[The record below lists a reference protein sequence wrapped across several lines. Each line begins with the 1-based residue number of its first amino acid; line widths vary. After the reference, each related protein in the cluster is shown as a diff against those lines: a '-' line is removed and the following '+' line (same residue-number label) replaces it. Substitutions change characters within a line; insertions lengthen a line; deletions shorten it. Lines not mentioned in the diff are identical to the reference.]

1 MLVID
6 DNNYYLIIG
15 RDAESTI
22 ESLGMDERITE
33 WIKDL
38 ESHTNEECK
47 SIFSYSTTNEE
58 MLNYVYG
65 HTKSRT
71 HNNRIRRILSDS
83 ILISSS
89 GVSTE
94 NENGTK
100 RMSSIAYSSYMLEE
114 KLFGTTCS
122 QNDQALPGIKVS
134 SISIDNQDSFCKSRS
149 GTHDSVPGLG
159 QYVDYYTVTVTTDSG
174 HGSLSSQ
181 TQDTSSMSNE
191 LPTDS
196 ESVFTSSVSE
206 ENCIGQNIESV
217 QDLNACESDNEKN
230 RLFKSDRFSILSLS
244 EDDNTSHD
252 PSSVGDQSTTGV
264 YHCHDIDCDD
274 VTVKNTI
281 GLQLI

>member
-1 MLVID
+1 MLVIG
-6 DNNYYLIIG
+6 DNNYYLTIG
-15 RDAESTI
+15 RDTESTI
-22 ESLGMDERITE
+22 ESLGMDERITK

-47 SIFSYSTTNEE
+47 SIISYSTTNEE

-65 HTKSRT
+65 HTNSRT
-71 HNNRIRRILSDS
+71 HNSRIRILSDS

-89 GVSTE
+89 GVSTK

-100 RMSSIAYSSYMLEE
+100 RMSSIAYSYMLEE

-122 QNDQALPGIKVS
+122 QNDQVFPGIKVS
-134 SISIDNQDSFCKSRS
+134 SISIDNQDGFCTS
-149 GTHDSVPGLG
+149 GTHDSVRGLG
-159 QYVDYYTVTVTTDSG
+159 QYVDYYTITDSG
-174 HGSLSSQ
+174 HDTCSLSSQ
-181 TQDTSSMSNE
+181 TQDTFSKSNG

-206 ENCIGQNIESV
+206 ENFIGQNIESV

-230 RLFKSDRFSILSLS
+230 RLFKSDRFSILCLS
-244 EDDNTSHD
+244 DDDNTSHD
-252 PSSVGDQSTTGV
+252 PSSVGDKSTTGV